1 MEAIAASIREQ
12 YQGEPLDMPLCVVY
26 RCYRSR
32 PKSDRKSVWPA
43 KKPDWDNYA
52 KAIGDALTGILW
64 VDDGRIVDGR
74 VIKLFADDGKPRIE
88 IKMSTLKK
96 YNR

>member
-1 MEAIAASIREQ
+1 

>member
-1 MEAIAASIREQ
+1 MKLEFTIPVVPQGKKEARRRINGHTYKDPQTRAYMEAIAASIREQ

-52 KAIGDALTGILW
+52 
-64 VDDGRIVDGR
+64 
-74 VIKLFADDGKPRIE
+74 
-88 IKMSTLKK
+88 
-96 YNR
+96 